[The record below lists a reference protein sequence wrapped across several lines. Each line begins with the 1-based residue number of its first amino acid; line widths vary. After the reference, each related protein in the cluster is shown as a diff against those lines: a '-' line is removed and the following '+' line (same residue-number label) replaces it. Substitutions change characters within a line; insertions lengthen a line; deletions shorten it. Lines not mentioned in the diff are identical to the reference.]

1 MNYLTGLPSPKEAD
15 ILALLLDNGEMY
27 GLQMVQLS
35 NGGLKR
41 GTIYVVLDRL
51 EDQKLVSSRSEV
63 QAGAAGLA
71 RRFYKI
77 TGQGQRAL
85 AAYRAG
91 QDVLQGEISLARAG
105 A

>member
-1 MNYLTGLPSPKEAD
+1 VNFLTGLPSPKEAE

-27 GLQMVQLS
+27 GLQMVQFS
-35 NGGLKR
+35 NGALKR

-63 QAGAAGLA
+63 QSKAAGLA

-77 TGQGQRAL
+77 TGHGQRAL

-91 QDVLQGEISLARAG
+91 QSVLQENLSWAG

>member
-1 MNYLTGLPSPKEAD
+1 MNFLTGMPSPKEAE
-15 ILALLLDNGEMY
+15 ILSLLLENGEMY

-35 NGGLKR
+35 SGSLKR

-51 EDQKLVSSRSEV
+51 EEQKLVSSRSEV
-63 QAGAAGLA
+63 QQQGSGLA

-77 TGQGQRAL
+77 TGHGQRAL

-91 QDVLQGEISLARAG
+91 QDVLQDNLSWAG
-105 A
+105 G

>member
-1 MNYLTGLPSPKEAD
+1 MNFLTGLPSPKEAE

-27 GLQMVQLS
+27 GLQMVQFS
-35 NGGLKR
+35 NGALKR

-63 QAGAAGLA
+63 QPGAAGLA

-77 TGQGQRAL
+77 TGHGQRAL
-85 AAYRAG
+85 TAYRAG
-91 QDVLQGEISLARAG
+91 QNVLQDNLSWAG
-105 A
+105 V